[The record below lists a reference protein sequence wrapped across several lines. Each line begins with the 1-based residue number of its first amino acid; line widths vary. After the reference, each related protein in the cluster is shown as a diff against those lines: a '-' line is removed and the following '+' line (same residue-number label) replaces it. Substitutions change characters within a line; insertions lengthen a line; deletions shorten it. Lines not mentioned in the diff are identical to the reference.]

1 MSRLRMRAA
10 VAATTTVLL
19 AAGATAAF
27 ALQSASA
34 SPTDDNPVA
43 SLLAPLLGQQTPPAN
58 TPPAG
63 GAPAPDGN
71 SPGTGG
77 DAYKPDDPFVDHGD
91 KPVEVP
97 PGTIIAQSFQLFP
110 AKLVVT
116 PGQVITFDN
125 QDVATHNI
133 QTLEGKVKIK
143 SPDAEPHKKITF
155 KAPAKTGKYDV
166 GCYYHQSMI
175 MTIVVK

>member
-1 MSRLRMRAA
+1 MRAV

-19 AAGATAAF
+19 AAGGTAAF
-27 ALQSASA
+27 TLQSASA
-34 SPTDDNPVA
+34 APTDDNPVTA
-43 SLLAPLLGQQTPPAN
+43 LLAPVL
-58 TPPAG
+58 G
-63 GAPAPDGN
+63 GAAAPDKPATPDNN

-77 DAYKPDDPFVDHGD
+77 DAYKPGDPFVDNGE
-91 KPVEVP
+91 KPTNIP
-97 PGTIIAQSFQLFP
+97 AGTIIAKSFALFP
-110 AKLVVT
+110 EKLT
-116 PGQVITFDN
+116 IGPGQEITLDN

-143 SPDAEPHKKITF
+143 SPDAVQHSKVTF
-155 KAPAKTGKYDV
+155 KAPAKAGKYDV